1 VAVHRIAAIP
11 GDGIGQEV
19 ITAGLEVLAALQ
31 ARTPDLRL
39 EVATFDW
46 GSQYYRRHG
55 RMMPEDGLDRLR
67 PFDAIYFGAVGA
79 PDIPDDVTL
88 WGLRLAIC
96 QGFDQYANVRPARL
110 LPGVT
115 SPLRGVRPAD
125 LDWIVVRENTEGEYA
140 GAGGRVHRGLPEE
153 VGTELAVF
161 TRAGCARIMRFA
173 FDLARSRPR
182 RLLTLVTKSNA
193 QRHGMVL
200 WDETFAEVARE
211 FPEVATDK
219 ELVDAMTT
227 RMVLRPATLD
237 VIVATNLHADILS
250 DLASALTGSLGL
262 GPTANLDPERR
273 FPSMFEPIHGSAFDI
288 TGKGIANPIA
298 SFWSAALMLEHLGE
312 ADAAARLMTAIER
325 TLAAGDVLTPDLG
338 GDATTAAVTARVCEL
353 LRGVNL

>member
-1 VAVHRIAAIP
+1 MAVHRIASNP
-11 GDGIGQEV
+11 GRRHRQEV

-31 ARTPDLRL
+31 ARTPRL

-115 SPLRGVRPAD
+115 SPLRGVRPRPR
-125 LDWIVVRENTEGEYA
+125 LDRRAREH
-140 GAGGRVHRGLPEE
+140 GGRIRRRRRSGASRPARGGWHRACRVHPRRLCPDHA
-153 VGTELAVF
+153 L
-161 TRAGCARIMRFA
+161 A

-182 RLLTLVTKSNA
+182 RRLTLVTKSNA

-211 FPEVATDK
+211 FRRWRP
-219 ELVDAMTT
+219 T
-227 RMVLRPATLD
+227 R
-237 VIVATNLHADILS
+237 S
-250 DLASALTGSLGL
+250 
-262 GPTANLDPERR
+262 
-273 FPSMFEPIHGSAFDI
+273 
-288 TGKGIANPIA
+288 
-298 SFWSAALMLEHLGE
+298 WS
-312 ADAAARLMTAIER
+312 
-325 TLAAGDVLTPDLG
+325 TP
-338 GDATTAAVTARVCEL
+338 
-353 LRGVNL
+353 